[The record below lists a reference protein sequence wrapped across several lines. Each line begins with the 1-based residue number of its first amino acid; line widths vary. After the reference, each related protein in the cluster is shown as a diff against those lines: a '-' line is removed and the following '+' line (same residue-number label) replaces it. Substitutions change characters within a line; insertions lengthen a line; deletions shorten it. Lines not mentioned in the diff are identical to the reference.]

1 MDHMDNM
8 NNPDNHGL
16 RNCFHVIEIKDF
28 IFNFYVVYILSKF
41 ELQYILQLG
50 FLVVMYIGLF
60 LFFLFLK
67 IKSKVLCI

>member
-8 NNPDNHGL
+8 NNQDNDGL

-28 IFNFYVVYILSKF
+28 IFDFYIIHIHSKCK
-41 ELQYILQLG
+41 LQYILQLG
-50 FLVVMYIGLF
+50 FLVVMYVGLF

-67 IKSKVLCI
+67 IKSKVL